1 MASNLSIPALAE
13 RVKGLGGWR
22 RRAVAVVAGA
32 ASVIALAPFFVW
44 PVLWLTLPALV
55 WLIDGAIE
63 RGTGAGKGRWNTQPA
78 AVAAEIGWWFGF
90 GYFLAGL
97 FWIGEAFLVEAE
109 VFAVLM
115 PFAVLLMPA
124 GLALFYAAATALAA
138 LFWRTGIYRVLAL
151 AVSLS
156 AMEWL
161 RGHVLSGFP
170 VERIGLCAHPSRFAH
185 AKRGRFRHL
194 RADADRGAGL
204 RASSGPVVRGA
215 GAPAY
220 GAWHCTVATAH
231 RQRGR
236 AYPAR
241 SVPCRPQCR
250 E

>member
-1 MASNLSIPALAE
+1 MPGNLSIAALAE

-22 RRAVAVVAGA
+22 RRAAAVLAGA
-32 ASVIALAPFFVW
+32 ASVLALAPFFVW
-44 PVLWLTLPALV
+44 PILWLTLPALV

-63 RGTGAGKGRWNTQPA
+63 RGGRASGGRWYTQPA

-138 LFWRTGIYRVLAL
+138 PFGRTGIYRVLAL

-170 VERIGLCAHPSRFAH
+170 WNVLGYALTHRVSLMQSAAVFGIYGLTLIAVLVFALPPILWCEAPGRRRAVRACRAPRANGHLTRERVQAVA
-185 AKRGRFRHL
+185 
-194 RADADRGAGL
+194 
-204 RASSGPVVRGA
+204 VRG
-215 GAPAY
+215 
-220 GAWHCTVATAH
+220 W
-231 RQRGR
+231 
-236 AYPAR
+236 AR
-241 SVPCRPQCR
+241 V
-250 E
+250 